1 MDYNE
6 NTEILNDMKEEETPA
21 GNEDYSPV
29 FTAFMQ
35 EMINKYRVKRSD
47 ISRITGISQDY
58 LYKILNG
65 TKHTAQRDYIIAIS
79 CAIGMNAEETQ
90 HALSTNGMVM
100 LKDEEPR
107 DHVILESLNDTVS
120 LYKLNDRLEKAGY
133 PWLKFSKYM
142 EEYIPD

>member
-1 MDYNE
+1 MDVNE
-6 NTEILNDMKEEETPA
+6 KTGILNPMKEENDNA
-21 GNEDYSPV
+21 GNDDHGPV

-35 EMINKYRVKRSD
+35 EMINRYRVKRSE

-90 HALSTNGMVM
+90 QALVANGMPA
-100 LKDEEPR
+100 LDESEPR
-107 DHVILESLNDTVS
+107 DHVILESLTDTVS

-133 PWLKFSKYM
+133 PWLRFSKDM